1 MSKTAFDIAMKELG
15 TAEIFGDS
23 HRNGGDNVRI
33 VEYHAATSLRAQS
46 DEVPWCASFV
56 NWCLKK
62 ASLSGTNSARARSFL
77 TWGVTVSLEKA
88 ERGDI
93 VVLSRNDARGSHRNG
108 GTNAQFGHV
117 GFFAGQEGK
126 SVLILG
132 CNQSNKVSISPY
144 PTSHGN
150 HGFRILSIRRAIM
163 PSETPSSPS
172 SPTTFRIPS
181 VFQWIVAA
189 PTLIGKIQRIAATAQ
204 AKNWT
209 TTAVA
214 LVALV
219 AYVGNLFGLPIDD
232 GTVRMLEA
240 AAIAV
245 IGFFTGKQVIN
256 PQKLD
261 AAWKSLSSLA
271 EDITHGQT

>member
-1 MSKTAFDIAMKELG
+1 MSRSVFDIAMKELG
-15 TAEIFGDS
+15 TAEIFGDTHNS
-23 HRNGGDNVRI
+23 RI
-33 VEYHAATSLRAQS
+33 VEYHAATSLRATS
-46 DEVPWCASFV
+46 DEIAWCASFV

-62 ASLSGTNSARARSFL
+62 ASINGTNSARARSFL
-77 TWGVTVSLEKA
+77 TWGVAVSLEEA

-93 VVLSRNDARGSHRNG
+93 VVLSR
-108 GTNAQFGHV
+108 GTNPLFGHV

-126 SVLILG
+126 SVLVLG
-132 CNQSNKVSISPY
+132 GNQSNKVSLSPY
-144 PTSHGN
+144 PLH
-150 HGFRILSIRRAIM
+150 RILSIRRAIM
-163 PSETPSSPS
+163 PSETPS
-172 SPTTFRIPS
+172 PTKFRIPS
-181 VFQWIVAA
+181 VFQWIAAA
-189 PTLIGKIQRIAATAQ
+189 PTLIGKIQRFIASAQ

-209 TTAVA
+209 TSAVA

-219 AYVGNLFGLPIDD
+219 AYLGNLFGLPIDD

>member
-1 MSKTAFDIAMKELG
+1 
-15 TAEIFGDS
+15 
-23 HRNGGDNVRI
+23 
-33 VEYHAATSLRAQS
+33 
-46 DEVPWCASFV
+46 
-56 NWCLKK
+56 
-62 ASLSGTNSARARSFL
+62 
-77 TWGVTVSLEKA
+77 
-88 ERGDI
+88 
-93 VVLSRNDARGSHRNG
+93 
-108 GTNAQFGHV
+108 
-117 GFFAGQEGK
+117 
-126 SVLILG
+126 
-132 CNQSNKVSISPY
+132 
-144 PTSHGN
+144 
-150 HGFRILSIRRAIM
+150 M
-163 PSETPSSPS
+163 PSETPPSSSPS

-214 LVALV
+214 LVALL

>member
-1 MSKTAFDIAMKELG
+1 MSKVAFEIAMKELG
-15 TAEIFGDS
+15 TAEIFGDT
-23 HRNGGDNVRI
+23 HNERI
-33 VEYHAATSLRAQS
+33 VEYHAATSLRATS
-46 DEVPWCASFV
+46 DEVAWCASFV

-62 ASLSGTNSARARSFL
+62 ASITGTNSARARSFL
-77 TWGVTVSLEKA
+77 TWGVAVSLEEA
-88 ERGDI
+88 QRGDI
-93 VVLSRNDARGSHRNG
+93 VVLSRGVNV
-108 GTNAQFGHV
+108 QFGHV

-126 SVLILG
+126 SVLVLG
-132 CNQSNKVSISPY
+132 GNQSNKVSISPY
-144 PTSHGN
+144 PLH
-150 HGFRILSIRRAIM
+150 RILSIRRAIM
-163 PSETPSSPS
+163 PSETPSSP
-172 SPTTFRIPS
+172 TTFRIPS
-181 VFQWIVAA
+181 VFQWIAAA

-204 AKNWT
+204 AKNWA

-219 AYVGNLFGLPIDD
+219 AYLGNLFGLPIDD

-261 AAWKSLSSLA
+261 AAWKSLTSLA

>member
-1 MSKTAFDIAMKELG
+1 MNKVAFEIAMKELG
-15 TAEIFGDS
+15 TAEIFGDT
-23 HRNGGDNVRI
+23 HNERI
-33 VEYHAATSLRAQS
+33 VEYHAATSLRATS
-46 DEVPWCASFV
+46 DEIAWCASFV

-62 ASLSGTNSARARSFL
+62 AIIDGTNSARARSFL
-77 TWGVTVSLEKA
+77 TWGVAVSLEEA

-93 VVLSRNDARGSHRNG
+93 VVLSR
-108 GTNAQFGHV
+108 GTNVQFGHV

-126 SVLILG
+126 SVLVLG
-132 CNQSNKVSISPY
+132 GNQSNKVSISPY
-144 PTSHGN
+144 PLH
-150 HGFRILSIRRAIM
+150 RILSIRRAIM
-163 PSETPSSPS
+163 PSETPSSP
-172 SPTTFRIPS
+172 PTFRIPS
-181 VFQWIVAA
+181 VFQWIAAA

-204 AKNWT
+204 AKNWA

-219 AYVGNLFGLPIDD
+219 AYVGNLFGLPIHD

>member
-1 MSKTAFDIAMKELG
+1 MSRHAFDNAMKELG
-15 TAEIFGDS
+15 TAEIFGDTHNS
-23 HRNGGDNVRI
+23 RI
-33 VEYHAATSLRAQS
+33 VEYHAATRLRATS
-46 DEVPWCASFV
+46 DEIAWCASFV

-62 ASLSGTNSARARSFL
+62 ASIDGTNSARARSFL
-77 TWGVTVSLEKA
+77 TWGVAVSLEEA
-88 ERGDI
+88 QRGDI
-93 VVLSRNDARGSHRNG
+93 VVLSR
-108 GTNAQFGHV
+108 GTNPLFGHV

-126 SVLILG
+126 SVLVLG
-132 CNQSNKVSISPY
+132 GNQSNKVSLSPY
-144 PTSHGN
+144 PLH
-150 HGFRILSIRRAIM
+150 RILSIRRAIM
-163 PSETPSSPS
+163 PSETPSSP
-172 SPTTFRIPS
+172 TFRIPS
-181 VFQWIVAA
+181 VFQWIAAA
-189 PTLIGKIQRIAATAQ
+189 PTLIGKIQRFIASAQ

-209 TTAVA
+209 TSAVA
-214 LVALV
+214 LVALL
-219 AYVGNLFGLPIDD
+219 AYLGNLFGLPIDD

>member
-1 MSKTAFDIAMKELG
+1 MSRHAFDIAMKELG
-15 TAEIFGDS
+15 TAEIFGDTHNS
-23 HRNGGDNVRI
+23 RI
-33 VEYHAATSLRAQS
+33 VEYHAATSLRATS

-62 ASLSGTNSARARSFL
+62 ATITGTNSARARSFL
-77 TWGVTVSLEKA
+77 TWGVAVSLEEA

-93 VVLSRNDARGSHRNG
+93 VVLSR
-108 GTNAQFGHV
+108 GTNGQFGHV

-126 SVLILG
+126 SVLVLG
-132 CNQSNKVSISPY
+132 GNQSNKVSLSPY
-144 PTSHGN
+144 PLH
-150 HGFRILSIRRAIM
+150 RILSIRRAIM
-163 PSETPSSPS
+163 PSETPPPSPA
-172 SPTTFRIPS
+172 TFRIPS
-181 VFQWIVAA
+181 VFQWIAAA
-189 PTLIGKIQRIAATAQ
+189 PTLIGKIQRFIASAQ

-209 TTAVA
+209 TSAVA

-219 AYVGNLFGLPIDD
+219 AYLGNLFGLPIDD

-261 AAWKSLSSLA
+261 AAWKSLTSLA

>member
-1 MSKTAFDIAMKELG
+1 MSKGAFDIATYELG
-15 TAEIFGDS
+15 TAEIFGDTHNS
-23 HRNGGDNVRI
+23 RI
-33 VEYHAATSLRAQS
+33 VEYHAATSLRATS

-62 ASLSGTNSARARSFL
+62 ATITGTNSARARSFL
-77 TWGVTVSLEKA
+77 TWGVAVSLEEA

-93 VVLSRNDARGSHRNG
+93 VVLSR
-108 GTNAQFGHV
+108 GTNVQFGHV

-126 SVLILG
+126 SVLVLG
-132 CNQSNKVSISPY
+132 GNQSNKVSISPY
-144 PTSHGN
+144 PLH
-150 HGFRILSIRRAIM
+150 RILSIRRAIM
-163 PSETPSSPS
+163 PSETPS
-172 SPTTFRIPS
+172 PTKFRIPS
-181 VFQWIVAA
+181 VFQWIAAA

-232 GTVRMLEA
+232 STVRMLEA

>member
-1 MSKTAFDIAMKELG
+1 MSKAAFDIAMKELG
-15 TAEIFGDS
+15 TAEIFGDTHNS
-23 HRNGGDNVRI
+23 RI
-33 VEYHAATSLRAQS
+33 VEYHAATSLRAMS
-46 DEVPWCASFV
+46 DGIAWCASFV

-62 ASLSGTNSARARSFL
+62 ASIDGTNSARARSFL
-77 TWGVTVSLEKA
+77 TWGVAVSLEEA
-88 ERGDI
+88 QRGDI
-93 VVLSRNDARGSHRNG
+93 VVLSR
-108 GTNAQFGHV
+108 GTNVLFGHV

-126 SVLILG
+126 SVLVLG
-132 CNQSNKVSISPY
+132 GNQSNNVSISPY
-144 PTSHGN
+144 PLH
-150 HGFRILSIRRAIM
+150 RILSIRRAIM
-163 PSETPSSPS
+163 PSPPQQPS
-172 SPTTFRIPS
+172 TFRIPS
-181 VFQWIVAA
+181 VFQWIAAA
-189 PTLIGKIQRIAATAQ
+189 PTLIGKIQRFIASAQ

-209 TTAVA
+209 TSAVA

-219 AYVGNLFGLPIDD
+219 AYLGNLFGLPIDD

>member
-15 TAEIFGDS
+15 TAEIFGDTHNS
-23 HRNGGDNVRI
+23 RI
-33 VEYHAATSLRAQS
+33 VEYHAATSLRATS

-62 ASLSGTNSARARSFL
+62 ASITGTNSARARSFL
-77 TWGVTVSLEKA
+77 TWGVAVPLEEA
-88 ERGDI
+88 QRGDI
-93 VVLSRNDARGSHRNG
+93 VVLSRNDAR

-126 SVLILG
+126 SVLVLG
-132 CNQSNKVSISPY
+132 GNQSNKVSISPY
-144 PTSHGN
+144 PLH
-150 HGFRILSIRRAIM
+150 RILSIRRAIM
-163 PSETPSSPS
+163 PSETPSSP
-172 SPTTFRIPS
+172 TFRIPS
-181 VFQWIVAA
+181 VFQWIAAA
-189 PTLIGKIQRIAATAQ
+189 PTLIGKIQRFIASAQ

-209 TTAVA
+209 TSAVA

-219 AYVGNLFGLPIDD
+219 AYLGNLFGLPIDD

-261 AAWKSLSSLA
+261 AAWKSLNALA

>member
-1 MSKTAFDIAMKELG
+1 MSRHAFDIAMKELG

-23 HRNGGDNVRI
+23 HRNGGDNSRI
-33 VEYHAATSLRAQS
+33 VEYHAATSLRATS

-62 ASLSGTNSARARSFL
+62 ATIDGTNSARARSFL
-77 TWGVTVSLEKA
+77 TWGVAVSLEEA
-88 ERGDI
+88 QRGDI
-93 VVLSRNDARGSHRNG
+93 VVLSR
-108 GTNAQFGHV
+108 GTNGQFGHV

-126 SVLILG
+126 SVLVLG
-132 CNQSNKVSISPY
+132 GNQSNKVSISPY
-144 PTSHGN
+144 PLH
-150 HGFRILSIRRAIM
+150 RILSIRRAIM
-163 PSETPSSPS
+163 PSETPSSP
-172 SPTTFRIPS
+172 TFRIPS
-181 VFQWIVAA
+181 VFQWIAAA
-189 PTLIGKIQRIAATAQ
+189 PTLIGKIQRFIASAQ

-209 TTAVA
+209 TSAVA

-219 AYVGNLFGLPIDD
+219 AYLGNLFGLPIDD

>member
-1 MSKTAFDIAMKELG
+1 MSKAAFEIAMKELG
-15 TAEIFGDS
+15 TAEIFGDT
-23 HRNGGDNVRI
+23 HNARI
-33 VEYHAATSLRAQS
+33 VEYHAATSLRATS
-46 DEVPWCASFV
+46 DEVAWCASFV

-62 ASLSGTNSARARSFL
+62 ATIDGTNSARARSFL
-77 TWGVTVSLEKA
+77 TWGVAVSLEEA

-93 VVLSRNDARGSHRNG
+93 IVLSR
-108 GTNAQFGHV
+108 GTNVLFGHV

-126 SVLILG
+126 SVLVLG
-132 CNQSNKVSISPY
+132 GNQSNKVSISPY
-144 PTSHGN
+144 PLH
-150 HGFRILSIRRAIM
+150 RILSIRRAIM
-163 PSETPSSPS
+163 PSETPSSP
-172 SPTTFRIPS
+172 TFRIPS
-181 VFQWIVAA
+181 VFQWIAAA
-189 PTLIGKIQRIAATAQ
+189 PTLIGKIQRFIASAQ

-209 TTAVA
+209 TSAVA

-219 AYVGNLFGLPIDD
+219 AYLGNLFGLPIDD

>member
-1 MSKTAFDIAMKELG
+1 MSQTAFDIAMKELG

-77 TWGVTVSLEKA
+77 TWGVTISLEEA

-93 VVLSRNDARGSHRNG
+93 VVLSR

-132 CNQSNKVSISPY
+132 GNQSNKVSISPY
-144 PTSHGN
+144 PLH
-150 HGFRILSIRRAIM
+150 RILSIRRAIM
-163 PSETPSSPS
+163 PSETPPSSP

-245 IGFFTGKQVIN
+245 IGFFTGKQVEQYAHIN

-271 EDITHGQT
+271 EEITHGQT

>member
-1 MSKTAFDIAMKELG
+1 MSKAAFDIAMKELG
-15 TAEIFGDS
+15 TAEIFGDT
-23 HRNGGDNVRI
+23 HNDRI
-33 VEYHAATSLRAQS
+33 VEYHAATSLHATS

-62 ASLSGTNSARARSFL
+62 ASITGTNSARARSFL
-77 TWGVTVSLEKA
+77 TWGVAVSLEEA

-93 VVLSRNDARGSHRNG
+93 VVLSRNDAR

-126 SVLILG
+126 SVLVLG
-132 CNQSNKVSISPY
+132 GNQSNKVSISPY
-144 PTSHGN
+144 SLH
-150 HGFRILSIRRAIM
+150 RILSIRRAIM
-163 PSETPSSPS
+163 PSETPSSP
-172 SPTTFRIPS
+172 TFRIPS
-181 VFQWIVAA
+181 VFQWIAAA
-189 PTLIGKIQRIAATAQ
+189 PTLIGKIQRFIASAQ

-209 TTAVA
+209 TSAVA

-219 AYVGNLFGLPIDD
+219 AYLGNLFGLPIDD
-232 GTVRMLEA
+232 GMVRMLEA

-261 AAWKSLSSLA
+261 AAWKSLTALA

>member
-1 MSKTAFDIAMKELG
+1 MSKAAFDIAMKKLG

-23 HRNGGDNVRI
+23 HRNGGDTSRI
-33 VEYHAATSLRAQS
+33 VEYHAVTSLRATS
-46 DEVPWCASFV
+46 DEIAWCASFV

-62 ASLSGTNSARARSFL
+62 ASIDGTNSARARSFL
-77 TWGVTVSLEKA
+77 TWGVAISLEEA

-93 VVLSRNDARGSHRNG
+93 VVLSRGVNV
-108 GTNAQFGHV
+108 QFGHV
-117 GFFAGQEGK
+117 GFFAGRTAEFGRSQ

-132 CNQSNKVSISPY
+132 GNQSDKVRISPY
-144 PTSHGN
+144 PISHGY

-163 PSETPSSPS
+163 PSPQPS
-172 SPTTFRIPS
+172 TFRIPS
-181 VFQWIVAA
+181 VFQWIGAA

-204 AKNWT
+204 AKNWA

>member
-1 MSKTAFDIAMKELG
+1 MSKVAFDIAMKELG
-15 TAEIFGDS
+15 TAEIFGDT
-23 HRNGGDNVRI
+23 HNERI
-33 VEYHAATSLRAQS
+33 VGYHAATSLRATS
-46 DEVPWCASFV
+46 DEVAWCASFV

-62 ASLSGTNSARARSFL
+62 ASITGTNSARARSFL
-77 TWGVTVSLEKA
+77 TWGVAVSLEEA

-93 VVLSRNDARGSHRNG
+93 VVLSR
-108 GTNAQFGHV
+108 GTNPLFGHV

-126 SVLILG
+126 SVLVLG
-132 CNQSNKVSISPY
+132 GNQSNKVSISPY
-144 PTSHGN
+144 PLH
-150 HGFRILSIRRAIM
+150 RILSIRRAIM
-163 PSETPSSPS
+163 PSETPSSP
-172 SPTTFRIPS
+172 TFRIPS
-181 VFQWIVAA
+181 VFQWIAAA
-189 PTLIGKIQRIAATAQ
+189 PTLIGKIQRFIASAQ

-209 TTAVA
+209 TSAVA
-214 LVALV
+214 FVALV
-219 AYVGNLFGLPIDD
+219 AYLGNLFGLPIDD

>member
-1 MSKTAFDIAMKELG
+1 MSKTAFEIAMKELG
-15 TAEIFGDS
+15 TAEIFGDT
-23 HRNGGDNVRI
+23 HNARI
-33 VEYHAATSLRAQS
+33 VEYHAATSLQATN

-62 ASLSGTNSARARSFL
+62 ASIDGTNSARARSFL
-77 TWGVTVSLEKA
+77 TWGVAVSLEEA

-93 VVLSRNDARGSHRNG
+93 VVLSRNAARGA
-108 GTNAQFGHV
+108 NAQFGHV

-126 SVLILG
+126 SVLVLG
-132 CNQSNKVSISPY
+132 GNQSNKVSISPY
-144 PTSHGN
+144 PLH
-150 HGFRILSIRRAIM
+150 RILSIRRLIM
-163 PSETPSSPS
+163 PSETPS
-172 SPTTFRIPS
+172 PTTFRVPS
-181 VFQWIVAA
+181 VFQWIAAA
-189 PTLIGKIQRIAATAQ
+189 PTLIGKIQRFIASAQ

-214 LVALV
+214 FVALV

-232 GTVRMLEA
+232 SIVQMLQA
-240 AAIAV
+240 AALAV

-261 AAWKSLSSLA
+261 AAWKSLNALA

>member
-1 MSKTAFDIAMKELG
+1 MSRHAFDIAMKELG
-15 TAEIFGDS
+15 TAEIFGDTHNS
-23 HRNGGDNVRI
+23 RI
-33 VEYHAATSLRAQS
+33 VEYHAATSLRATS
-46 DEVPWCASFV
+46 DEVAWCASFV

-62 ASLSGTNSARARSFL
+62 ASIDGTNSARARSFL
-77 TWGVTVSLEKA
+77 TWGVAVSLEVA
-88 ERGDI
+88 QRGDI
-93 VVLSRNDARGSHRNG
+93 VVLSR
-108 GTNAQFGHV
+108 GTNPLFGHV

-126 SVLILG
+126 SVLVLG
-132 CNQSNKVSISPY
+132 GNQSNNVSISPY
-144 PTSHGN
+144 PLH
-150 HGFRILSIRRAIM
+150 RILSIRRAIM
-163 PSETPSSPS
+163 PSETPSS

-181 VFQWIVAA
+181 VFQWIAAA
-189 PTLIGKIQRIAATAQ
+189 PTLIGKIQRFIASAQ

-209 TTAVA
+209 TSAVA
-214 LVALV
+214 LVALA
-219 AYVGNLFGLPIDD
+219 AYLGNLFGLPIDD

>member
-1 MSKTAFDIAMKELG
+1 MSKAAFDIAMKELG
-15 TAEIFGDS
+15 TAEIFGDTHNS
-23 HRNGGDNVRI
+23 RI
-33 VEYHAATSLRAQS
+33 VEYHAATSLRATS

-62 ASLSGTNSARARSFL
+62 ATINGTNSARARSFL
-77 TWGVTVSLEKA
+77 TWGVAVSLEEA

-93 VVLSRNDARGSHRNG
+93 VVLSR
-108 GTNAQFGHV
+108 GTNVQFGHV

-126 SVLILG
+126 SVLVLG
-132 CNQSNKVSISPY
+132 GNQSNKVSISPY
-144 PTSHGN
+144 PLH
-150 HGFRILSIRRAIM
+150 RILSIRRAIM
-163 PSETPSSPS
+163 PSETPSS
-172 SPTTFRIPS
+172 SPTFRIPS
-181 VFQWIVAA
+181 VFQWIAAA
-189 PTLIGKIQRIAATAQ
+189 PTLIGKIQRFIASAQ

-209 TTAVA
+209 TSAVA

-219 AYVGNLFGLPIDD
+219 AYLGNLFGLPIDD